1 MIITLK
7 IESILL
13 WILLEN
19 NVYIKL
25 LLDKDALFNFK
36 LSKYNM
42 LLLIIFIVPRVINI
56 YTYIQINTYSD
67 NNAIFR
73 SQNI

>member
-56 YTYIQINTYSD
+56 NTYI
-67 NNAIFR
+67 
-73 SQNI
+73 

>member
-42 LLLIIFIVPRVINI
+42 LLLKFL
-56 YTYIQINTYSD
+56 
-67 NNAIFR
+67 
-73 SQNI
+73 

>member
-56 YTYIQINTYSD
+56 YTYI
-67 NNAIFR
+67 
-73 SQNI
+73 

>member
-42 LLLIIFIVPRVINI
+42 LLLIIFIVPHVINI
-56 YTYIQINTYSD
+56 YTYI
-67 NNAIFR
+67 
-73 SQNI
+73 

>member
-42 LLLIIFIVPRVINI
+42 LLLIIFLVPHVINI
-56 YTYIQINTYSD
+56 YTYI
-67 NNAIFR
+67 
-73 SQNI
+73 

>member
-1 MIITLK
+1 MLMIITLK
-7 IESILL
+7 IESIVL

-42 LLLIIFIVPRVINI
+42 LLLIILIFGK
-56 YTYIQINTYSD
+56 TNT
-67 NNAIFR
+67 IM
-73 SQNI
+73 